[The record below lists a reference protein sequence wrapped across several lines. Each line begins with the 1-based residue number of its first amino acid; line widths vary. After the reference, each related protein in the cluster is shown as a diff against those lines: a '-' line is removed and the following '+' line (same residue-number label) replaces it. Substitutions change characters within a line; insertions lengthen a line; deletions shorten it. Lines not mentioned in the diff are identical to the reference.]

1 MCDITGLSFRH
12 SPNLLLSSLWNAAI
26 LVRAAC
32 ESGLTVVVGQGRGV
46 AYKLRDWL
54 FSRQRYWG
62 EPFPIVY
69 DADDPHGTPL
79 PVPYAPP
86 TDRSDR

>member
-1 MCDITGLSFRH
+1 M
-12 SPNLLLSSLWNAAI
+12 
-26 LVRAAC
+26 
-32 ESGLTVVVGQGRGV
+32 VGQGRGV